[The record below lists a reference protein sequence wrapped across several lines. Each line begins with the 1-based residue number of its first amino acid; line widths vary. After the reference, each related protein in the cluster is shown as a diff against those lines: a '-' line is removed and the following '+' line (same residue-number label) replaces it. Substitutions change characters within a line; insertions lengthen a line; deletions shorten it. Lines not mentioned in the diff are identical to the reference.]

1 MSSSIEAPEQANSAT
16 APAPPVAAPNEPLP
30 VPPRKPRKPAS
41 AAQLAA
47 LQRGRENLRLA
58 RQAKKAQVDSVSADT
73 QGASASVEDKPRKK
87 RARTNPVVMT
97 NGEIPKRFGLYLSLI
112 TRS

>member
-1 MSSSIEAPEQANSAT
+1 MSSSIEAPEQANSAISPAT
-16 APAPPVAAPNEPLP
+16 APAPQAAAPNEPLP

-58 RQAKKAQVDSVSADT
+58 RQAKKTQVDSVSADT
-73 QGASASVEDKPRKK
+73 QGASASLEDKPRKK

-97 NGEIPKRFGLYLSLI
+97 NGEMPHAVDYIYH
-112 TRS
+112 